1 METDRIQNSV
11 TVVFL
16 CVFVCFYFIGKG
28 NSPRFGNLDTCLSST
43 KFSFVSLDASVKFI
57 GFQFLQVKDK
67 ELDYFF
73 FSPKNRRYYSF
84 FPTCFIF
91 YVL

>member
-16 CVFVCFYFIGKG
+16 CVFVFFYFIGKG
-28 NSPRFGNLDTCLSST
+28 NSPRFGNLDTCPSST

-67 ELDYFF
+67 EVGLFLF
-73 FSPKNRRYYSF
+73 L
-84 FPTCFIF
+84 T
-91 YVL
+91 